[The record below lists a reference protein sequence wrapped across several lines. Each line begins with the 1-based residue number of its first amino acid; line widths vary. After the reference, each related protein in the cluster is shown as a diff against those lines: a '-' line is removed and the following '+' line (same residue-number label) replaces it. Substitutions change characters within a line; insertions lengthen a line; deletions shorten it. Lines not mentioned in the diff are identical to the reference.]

1 MGFTKPLIG
10 SVFVALI
17 AQGAMAQQNYTK
29 NILLTGYWP
38 QTNNMLRGFST
49 NATQNPGGWIGENW
63 NNSGYNVYS
72 FFPEFP
78 GQSGPNWGQGEGD
91 FEVDYQDTSADWA
104 RILPEINPAAIMTFS
119 RGGAGSNWELE
130 GRLQMHERRRW
141 FNDYDGDRKPTKDMP
156 IFQTLMPTQW
166 YDSSLPMDAIMADIN
181 DEDFGVDA
189 FIDNNGGGRF
199 LSEFIGLHGLM
210 HKINNDTAAAEF
222 RTFAAGH
229 IHVGI
234 DTTLEAAERATEIS
248 LNNLTS
254 YLDQVIP
261 SPPGGAALLACG
273 AMALVRRRR

>member
-1 MGFTKPLIG
+1 MRPLIG
-10 SVFVALI
+10 LVFVTLA
-17 AQGAMAQQNYTK
+17 AQGVMAEPNYTK

-49 NATQNPGGWIGENW
+49 NPDQNPGGWLGENW

-78 GQSGPNWGQGEGD
+78 GQSGPNWGKGVGD

-119 RGGAGSNWELE
+119 RGGSGSNWELE

-141 FNDYDGDRKPTKDMP
+141 LNDYDGDRKPTKDMP

-166 YDSSLPMDAIMADIN
+166 YDSSLPNEAIMADIN
-181 DEDFGVDA
+181 GQDFGVDA

-210 HKINNDTAAAEF
+210 HKINNDSSASEF

-234 DTTLEAAERATEIS
+234 DTVLADAERATEIT
-248 LNNLTS
+248 LNTLTS
-254 YLDQVIP
+254 HLDLVIP
-261 SPPGGAALLACG
+261 SPPGGAAFLAISVT
-273 AMALVRRRR
+273 ALVRRRR